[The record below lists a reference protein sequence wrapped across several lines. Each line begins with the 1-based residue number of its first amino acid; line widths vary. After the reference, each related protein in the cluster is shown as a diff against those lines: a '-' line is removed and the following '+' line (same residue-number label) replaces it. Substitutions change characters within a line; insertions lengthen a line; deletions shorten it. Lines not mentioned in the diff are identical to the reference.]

1 MEARDQMNEHGRHT
15 EIIAVG
21 NQKGGVGK
29 TTNTLHIAA
38 ALGELGHKCLV
49 IDLDGN
55 CGATRGCGLEDGWLG
70 TFEVLLGDQE
80 PEDVIVR
87 TDPAEQTELPE
98 NVELLPA
105 RRNLEQFEE
114 ECRRRNKFA
123 DPTTRLGPVLNK
135 LRGLYDFIFLDTAP
149 NASAPTIAS
158 YLIADWF
165 ILSTEASRLSVDG
178 LRDALT
184 DIKAV
189 RDEGNS
195 NLRLLGVIMCKV
207 DSRTRV
213 ASSYIERIRQDFAA
227 AGEMGAFETHISRAT
242 AVERAQSQGKTLFQT
257 EPTHRVADEYRSIV
271 RELLRRL
278 EAARGLSAQI
288 EAKPNASI
296 EVKEAARA

>member
-1 MEARDQMNEHGRHT
+1 MQQHTRHT

-38 ALGELGHKCLV
+38 ALGEIGKKCLIV
-49 IDLDGN
+49 DLDGN
-55 CGATRGCGLEDGWLG
+55 CGATRGCGLDEGWLG

-87 TDPAEQTELPE
+87 TDPAEETELPE

-123 DPTTRLGPVLNK
+123 DPTSRLEPVLEK
-135 LRGLYDFIFLDTAP
+135 LRGQYDFIFLDTAP
-149 NASAPTIAS
+149 NATAPTIAS
-158 YLIADWF
+158 YLTADWF
-165 ILSTEASRLSVDG
+165 ILATEASRLSVDG
-178 LRDALT
+178 LRDALM

-189 RDEGNS
+189 RDEGNAK
-195 NLRLLGVIMCKV
+195 LRLLGVIMCKV

-213 ASSYIERIRQDFAA
+213 ATTYIDRIRQDFEG
-227 AGEMGAFETHISRAT
+227 AGEMGAFNTLIGRAT
-242 AVERAQSQGKTLFQT
+242 AVERAQADGKTLFQT
-257 EPTHRVADEYRSIV
+257 EPTHKVAEEYRQLV
-271 RELLRRL
+271 REIQARL
-278 EAARGLSAQI
+278 EAAREQVQAI
-288 EAKPNASI
+288 ESKPASRP
-296 EVKEAARA
+296 EVTEAANA

>member
-1 MEARDQMNEHGRHT
+1 MNQTDKAT

-38 ALGELGHKCLV
+38 ALGELGKKCLV

-55 CGATRGCGLEDGWLG
+55 CGATRGCGLDEGWLG

-87 TDPAEQTELPE
+87 TDPAEETDLPE

-105 RRNLEQFEE
+105 RRNLEHYDE
-114 ECRRRNKFA
+114 ECRRRYKFA
-123 DPTTRLGPVLNK
+123 DPTSRLNPVLDK
-135 LRGLYDFIFLDTAP
+135 LRGKYDFIFLDTAP
-149 NASAPTIAS
+149 NATAPTIAS
-158 YLIADWF
+158 YLTADWF
-165 ILSTEASRLSVDG
+165 ILSTEASRLSVEG
-178 LRDALT
+178 LRDALK

-195 NLRLLGVIMCKV
+195 RLRLLGVVMCKV

-213 ASSYIERIRQDFAA
+213 ASSYIENIRNDFAA
-227 AGEMGAFETHISRAT
+227 AGEMGAFETLIGRAT
-242 AVERAQSQGKTLFQT
+242 AVERAQAKGLTLFQT
-257 EPTHRVADEYRSIV
+257 EPTHKVADQYRAIV
-271 RELLRRL
+271 QEILKRL
-278 EAARGLSAQI
+278 EVARGIASEV
-288 EAKPNASI
+288 EAKP
-296 EVKEAARA
+296 EVKEAANA